1 MGRHFRMPDKKL
13 PSVPETILKRRKRQA
28 TARAERQKAALADSV
43 ARKKKRTDIF
53 KRAEK
58 YAKEYREVERENIRL
73 VREAKKDGGF
83 HVAAEPKLA
92 FVMRIRGINQ
102 VAPKVRKVLQL
113 FRLRQI
119 NNGVFI
125 KLNKA
130 TINMLRICE
139 PYVAWGMPNLKSVK
153 DLVYKRGFAKVEGN
167 RTPLTSNDIVEQ
179 NLGKY
184 GMICVED
191 LIHEIVT
198 VGPNFKYASNFL
210 WPFKLNT
217 PTGGWR
223 KKVNHFVEG
232 GDFGC
237 REDFINELLKK
248 MV

>member
-1 MGRHFRMPDKKL
+1 MAVEGKL
-13 PSVPETILKRRKRQA
+13 PAVPETILKRRKRQA
-28 TARAERQKAALADSV
+28 ENRALRAKEAVKSKV
-43 ARKKKRTDIF
+43 ARKAKRADIF

-58 YAKEYREVERENIRL
+58 FAKEYQDQERDEIRL
-73 VREAKKDGGF
+73 RREARKEGNYYVPGD
-83 HVAAEPKLA
+83 PKLA

-102 VAPKVRKVLQL
+102 VSPKVKKVLQL

-139 PYVAWGMPNLKSVK
+139 PYITWGTPNLKSVRE
-153 DLVYKRGFAKVEGN
+153 LIYKRGFVKINGN
-167 RTPLTSNDIVEQ
+167 RTAITSNDLIEGS
-179 NLGKY
+179 LGKF
-184 GMICVED
+184 GIICVED
-191 LIHEIVT
+191 LIHEILS

-217 PTGGWR
+217 PSGGWR

-237 REDFINELLKK
+237 REDKINELLKK
-248 MV
+248 MI

>member
-1 MGRHFRMPDKKL
+1 MAVEGKL
-13 PSVPETILKRRKRQA
+13 PAVPETILKRRKRQA
-28 TARAERQKAALADSV
+28 ENRALRAKEAVKSKV
-43 ARKKKRTDIF
+43 ARKAKRAEIF

-58 YAKEYREVERENIRL
+58 FAKEYQDQERDEIRL
-73 VREAKKDGGF
+73 RREARKEGNYYVPGD
-83 HVAAEPKLA
+83 PKLA

-102 VAPKVRKVLQL
+102 VSPKVKKVLQL

-139 PYVAWGMPNLKSVK
+139 PYITWGTPNLKSVRE
-153 DLVYKRGFAKVEGN
+153 LVYKRGFVKINGNRTAITSNDLVEGN
-167 RTPLTSNDIVEQ
+167 
-179 NLGKY
+179 LGKF
-184 GMICVED
+184 GIICVED
-191 LIHEIVT
+191 LIHEILS

-217 PTGGWR
+217 PAGGWR

-237 REDFINELLKK
+237 REDKINELLKK
-248 MV
+248 MI

>member
-1 MGRHFRMPDKKL
+1 MGREVMPDAKL
-13 PSVPETILKRRKRQA
+13 PAVPETILKRRKRQA
-28 TARAERQKAALADSV
+28 ENRANRAKEAIKLKMGR
-43 ARKKKRTDIF
+43 RKKRVNIF

-58 YAKEYREVERENIRL
+58 HAKEYKDQERDEIRL
-73 VREAKKDGGF
+73 AREAKKAGNF
-83 HVAAEPKLA
+83 YIPAEPKLA

-102 VAPKVRKVLQL
+102 VSPKVKKVLQL

-130 TINMLRICE
+130 TVNMLRICE
-139 PYVAWGMPNLKSVK
+139 PYITWGTPNLKSVRE
-153 DLVYKRGFAKVEGN
+153 LIYKRGFVKVDGN
-167 RTPLTSNDIVEQ
+167 RTPITSNEIIEGK
-179 NLGKY
+179 LGKF
-184 GMICVED
+184 GIICVED
-191 LIHEIVT
+191 LIHEILN
-198 VGPNFKYASNFL
+198 VGPNFKYVSNFL

-237 REDFINELLKK
+237 REDKINELLKK
-248 MV
+248 MI